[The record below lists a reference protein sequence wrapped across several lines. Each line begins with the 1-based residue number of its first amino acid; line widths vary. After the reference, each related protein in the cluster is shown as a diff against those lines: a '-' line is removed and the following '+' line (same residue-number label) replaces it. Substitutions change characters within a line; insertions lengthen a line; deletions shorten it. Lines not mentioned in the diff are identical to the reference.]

1 MTAAMRRGH
10 ICEPIAGKA
19 YATKLQNKVNLYP
32 CGVVVNL
39 WSPWIAASPDRKAYN
54 PQRNP
59 PFGLLEIKCPIVQH
73 INEVKCLK
81 KDADGQMKLKRNDNY
96 FYQIMTQ
103 MAVTGL
109 KYDKKQKIRQMTFIL
124 DISSIYFYSVVL
136 TMTEPVVP

>member
-1 MTAAMRRGH
+1 
-10 ICEPIAGKA
+10 
-19 YATKLQNKVNLYP
+19 
-32 CGVVVNL
+32 L

-124 DISSIYFYSVVL
+124 DISSIYIDSVVL